1 MCEPFEDISILSDS
15 VGGNLYIMT
24 FSTPVIVKY
33 MNNNLVI
40 VKIFY
45 QSFGPSLYGDPTVA
59 VFRLKSGENDFARE
73 VKNIMICL
81 RADVSYFL
89 KL

>member
-1 MCEPFEDISILSDS
+1 MCKPFEDISILSDS
-15 VGGNLYIMT
+15 VAGNLYITT

-40 VKIFY
+40 AKIFY
-45 QSFGPSLYGDPTVA
+45 QAFGPSLYGDPTLA
-59 VFRLKSGENDFARE
+59 VFRLNSEENDFARE
-73 VKNIMICL
+73 IENVMTFL